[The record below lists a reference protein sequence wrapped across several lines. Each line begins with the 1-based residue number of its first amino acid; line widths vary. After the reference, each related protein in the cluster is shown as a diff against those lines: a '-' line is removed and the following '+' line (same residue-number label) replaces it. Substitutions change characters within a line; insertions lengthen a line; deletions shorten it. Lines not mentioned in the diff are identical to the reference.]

1 VAEQRISRGGSRPLR
16 FPARPA
22 IFWPACSNIV
32 IWAGAE
38 EITDRDQP
46 SRTSRRSLRGSRIV
60 ANRPHGIL
68 NVFEKLGRTF
78 AMRAVPRLTERAKE
92 PGGRHMLRSV
102 LLAGTAAVVMGAT
115 AAMADN
121 KSDCQKGVAMIKA
134 ELKKK
139 HPAPRLVTLRKELS
153 DAETEVIEED
163 WSECLDHIKSARA
176 ALSK

>member
-1 VAEQRISRGGSRPLR
+1 
-16 FPARPA
+16 
-22 IFWPACSNIV
+22 
-32 IWAGAE
+32 
-38 EITDRDQP
+38 
-46 SRTSRRSLRGSRIV
+46 
-60 ANRPHGIL
+60 
-68 NVFEKLGRTF
+68 
-78 AMRAVPRLTERAKE
+78 
-92 PGGRHMLRSV
+92 MLRSV

-121 KSDCQKGVAMIKA
+121 KSDSQKGVAMIKA